1 MACYTVQNKIN
12 IKMVSDNMIYVNER
26 KDSEKLINHAI
37 FKDSPHMLPD
47 AIWAMYL
54 GNAVSKIIR

>member
-1 MACYTVQNKIN
+1 
-12 IKMVSDNMIYVNER
+12 MVSDNMIYVNER

-37 FKDSPHMLPD
+37 FKDSSHMLPD